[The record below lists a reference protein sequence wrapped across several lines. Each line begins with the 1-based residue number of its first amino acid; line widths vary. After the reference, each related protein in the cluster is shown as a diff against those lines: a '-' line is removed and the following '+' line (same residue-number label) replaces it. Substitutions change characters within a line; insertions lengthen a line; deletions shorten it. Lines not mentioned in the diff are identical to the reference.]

1 MLSQVL
7 FVHRYSGAM
16 VIGPVFQ
23 ISISYGAHSI
33 IMIYAQHLAQEVAEP
48 MLDLKYPGVA
58 LFLLGI
64 TGNFYHHCLLSRLR
78 GKDDKG
84 YKIPKGGLFRFV
96 ICPHY
101 LFEIIEFVG
110 VAFISQTIYAFAFTW
125 GSMVYLMCR
134 SYATRK
140 WYISKFQNF
149 PTEVRAVVPYVF

>member
-1 MLSQVL
+1 
-7 FVHRYSGAM
+7 
-16 VIGPVFQ
+16 
-23 ISISYGAHSI
+23 
-33 IMIYAQHLAQEVAEP
+33 MIYAQHLAQEAAEP

-110 VAFISQTIYAFAFTW
+110 VAFISQTIYTSLRLHL
-125 GSMVYLMCR
+125 GLYG
-134 SYATRK
+134 
-140 WYISKFQNF
+140 
-149 PTEVRAVVPYVF
+149 VPDG